1 MTRNERRH
9 PERKRRIYY
18 RDGEKDKLK
27 RTAFPYPERR
37 SFRFFLFSSHIFL
50 FSSHSKAFFYSLF
63 GSIHHPQKLKR
74 MPASILHLLETS
86 APKFLV

>member
-1 MTRNERRH
+1 MTRDERRH
-9 PERKRRIYY
+9 LERKRRIYY
-18 RDGEKDKLK
+18 CDEEKDKLK

-37 SFRFFLFSSHIFL
+37 SFRFFLFSSH
-50 FSSHSKAFFYSLF
+50 SKAFFYSPF

>member
-18 RDGEKDKLK
+18 CDEEKDKLK
-27 RTAFPYPERR
+27 RTAVPYPERR
-37 SFRFFLFSSHIFL
+37 SFRFFLFSSHSKVL
-50 FSSHSKAFFYSLF
+50 FHSPFESV
-63 GSIHHPQKLKR
+63 HHPQKLKR

>member
-1 MTRNERRH
+1 MTRDERRH

-27 RTAFPYPERR
+27 RTAFPYPERQ
-37 SFRFFLFSSHIFL
+37 SFHFFL
-50 FSSHSKAFFYSLF
+50 FSSHSKAFFHSPF
-63 GSIHHPQKLKR
+63 GSGHHPQKLKR

>member
-9 PERKRRIYY
+9 PEHKRRIYY

-27 RTAFPYPERR
+27 RTAFPYPGKQ
-37 SFRFFLFSSHIFL
+37 SFRFFL
-50 FSSHSKAFFYSLF
+50 FSSHSKAFFYSPF